1 MKNYDKNKELSY
13 LQYWDGNNL
22 YGWEMSQR
30 LSVNYFEWIKETSL
44 FKEGF
49 IKSGK
54 EESDEEYF
62 LEVGV
67 T

>member
-13 LQYWDGNNL
+13 LQYRDGNNL
-22 YGWEMSQR
+22 YGWEMSQK
-30 LSVNYFEWIKETSL
+30 LSVNYFEWIKETSQ